1 MDEKSTVVLTED
13 ERVALRAYLQRAEV
27 RLSTV
32 HRTATALLSGAGV
45 LVLLPALGRDAI
57 VEVVGTL
64 LDAAAT
70 PARVLLAGSVLV
82 VLAAILMV
90 IWLLLVELTR
100 FYFFSNHLQ
109 SARGA
114 TFTPRFTLT
123 SLRLPRDELSAAG
136 RRALDIE
143 RADPQTVAL
152 LVPENDRARRGIDR
166 QIAAYEGLEGST
178 RTTDLDRADALLVLA
193 GARDRD
199 LLNEV
204 VKIEYG
210 MTRHV
215 LRIQVI
221 VLRYV
226 KALLVVLVSLLL
238 MFALAAV
245 VGSVPELG
253 PTPERVLAALL
264 ALWAPAVLVLASSP
278 VRWLGSLLRNEGAVS
293 SGIRYDRELVRLE
306 RIVAAFSAAVMI
318 LMVATALLLH
328 LEGAPSTSGWLLVV
342 VVGCALVLEIALLLG
357 WGSTEGARAPRS
369 VAIASPTPERG

>member
-1 MDEKSTVVLTED
+1 MGDVMGDVMGDAAPAALSED

-57 VEVVGTL
+57 VEVVGAL
-64 LDAAAT
+64 LGAAAT
-70 PARVLLAGSVLV
+70 PARVLLAVAVLV
-82 VLAAILMV
+82 VLAAILVV

-100 FYFFSNHLQ
+100 FYFFANHLQ

-123 SLRLPRDELSAAG
+123 SLRLPRDELTEG
-136 RRALDIE
+136 GQRALALE
-143 RADPQTVAL
+143 RADPQAVGL

-210 MTRHV
+210 MARHV

-245 VGSVPELG
+245 VGRAPELG
-253 PTPERVLAALL
+253 VSAERVLAALI

-278 VRWLGSLLRNEGAVS
+278 IRWLGSLLRNEGAAS
-293 SGIRYDRELVRLE
+293 TGIRYDRELTRLE
-306 RIVAAFSAAVMI
+306 RIVAAFSATVLVLAVAGT
-318 LMVATALLLH
+318 VLLH
-328 LEGAPSTSGWLLVV
+328 LAAAPSTTGWLLAA
-342 VVGCALVLEIALLLG
+342 VVGGALVLEVALLLG
-357 WGSTEGARAPRS
+357 WGSTEGARD
-369 VAIASPTPERG
+369 

>member
-1 MDEKSTVVLTED
+1 VVAEPPSVSLSED

-57 VEVVGTL
+57 VEVVGAL
-64 LDAAAT
+64 LDAPPT
-70 PARVLLAGSVLV
+70 PTRVLLAVAVLV
-82 VLAAILMV
+82 VLAAILVV

-100 FYFFSNHLQ
+100 FYFFANHLQ

-123 SLRLPRDELSAAG
+123 SLRLPRDELSAEGA
-136 RRALDIE
+136 RALEAE
-143 RADPQTVAL
+143 RADPNTVGL
-152 LVPENDRARRGIDR
+152 LVPENDRSRRVIDR

-178 RTTDLDRADALLVLA
+178 RTTDRDRADALLVLA

-210 MTRHV
+210 MARHV

-245 VGSVPELG
+245 AGRVPDLG
-253 PTPERVLAALL
+253 PTAERVLVALL
-264 ALWAPAVLVLASSP
+264 ALWAPAVLVVASSP

-293 SGIRYDRELVRLE
+293 SGIRYDRELTRLE
-306 RIVAAFSAAVMI
+306 RIVAAFSAAVM
-318 LMVATALLLH
+318 LLAVLSAVLLH
-328 LEGAPSTSGWLLVV
+328 LASVPTTSGWLLTA
-342 VVGCALVLEIALLLG
+342 VVGAALVLEVSLLLG
-357 WGSTEGARAPRS
+357 WGSTEGSRATSPS
-369 VAIASPTPERG
+369 AS